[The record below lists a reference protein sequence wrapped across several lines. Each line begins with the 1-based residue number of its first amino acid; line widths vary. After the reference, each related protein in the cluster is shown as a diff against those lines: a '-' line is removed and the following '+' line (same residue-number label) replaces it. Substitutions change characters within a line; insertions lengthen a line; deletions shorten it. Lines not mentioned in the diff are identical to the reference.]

1 MSLQIIYDEIQELQK
16 TLKSLEN
23 DIKKLKERKGN

>member
-1 MSLQIIYDEIQELQK
+1 MSLQIIYDEIQELHK

-23 DIKKLKERKGN
+23 DIKKLKKRKGN